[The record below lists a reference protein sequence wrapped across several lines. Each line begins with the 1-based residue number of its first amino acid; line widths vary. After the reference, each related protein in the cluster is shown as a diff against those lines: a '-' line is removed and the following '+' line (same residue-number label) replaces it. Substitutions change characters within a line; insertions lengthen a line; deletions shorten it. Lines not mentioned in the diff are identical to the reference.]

1 MCAFESGW
9 DPKKI
14 PTIPICHS
22 VPDLLYVCGFFW
34 EGAGGKGKGRGKD
47 ARKRQKGLKT

>member
-22 VPDLLYVCGFFW
+22 VPVHYVCGFFW